1 MKFIFLLAFLFH
13 DVGLG
18 TESMR
23 QISHLIGD
31 HGVGRLQRGA
41 FCDPCLLPKGLRCV
55 AHLPSTKADDRRSS
69 GEIAL
74 ANMFVFCSY
83 ESPSEISTSEVGHM
97 DTEKQR
103 ELIRLWNRMRR
114 VEGPLAEEIR
124 IQILEVFA
132 ERDHAKRAA

>member
-1 MKFIFLLAFLFH
+1 MLTVSFDDEVH

-18 TESMR
+18 TKSFR
-23 QISHLIGD
+23 QISHLIGND
-31 HGVGRLQRGA
+31 GVGGLERGA
-41 FCDPCLLPKGLRCV
+41 FRDPCLLPKDFRCL
-55 AHLPSTKADDRRSS
+55 AHFPSTTAGDRRSI

-74 ANMFVFCSY
+74 AIVFAFCSY
-83 ESPSEISTSEVGHM
+83 EPSSEAASKVDHM
-97 DTEKQR
+97 DPEKQR

-132 ERDHAKRAA
+132 ERDRTKRAA

>member
-1 MKFIFLLAFLFH
+1 MI
-13 DVGLG
+13 
-18 TESMR
+18 
-23 QISHLIGD
+23 
-31 HGVGRLQRGA
+31 
-41 FCDPCLLPKGLRCV
+41 
-55 AHLPSTKADDRRSS
+55 PSTKAGDCCSL

-74 ANMFVFCSY
+74 AIVFVFCSY
-83 ESPSEISTSEVGHM
+83 GLSSDSGASEVDHM

-132 ERDHAKRAA
+132 ERDRTKRAA

>member
-18 TESMR
+18 TKSFR
-23 QISHLIGD
+23 QISHLIGND
-31 HGVGRLQRGA
+31 GVGGLERGA
-41 FCDPCLLPKGLRCV
+41 FRDPCLLPKDSRCL
-55 AHLPSTKADDRRSS
+55 AHFPSTTAGGRRSI

-74 ANMFVFCSY
+74 AIMFVFCSY
-83 ESPSEISTSEVGHM
+83 GPTSEVGKVDHM

-132 ERDHAKRAA
+132 ERDRTKRAA